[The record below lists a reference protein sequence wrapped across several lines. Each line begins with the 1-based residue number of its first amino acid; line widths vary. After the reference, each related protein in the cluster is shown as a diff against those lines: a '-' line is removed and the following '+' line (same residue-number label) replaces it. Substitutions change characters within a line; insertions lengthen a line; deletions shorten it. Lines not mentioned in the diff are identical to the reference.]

1 MSKHKFKLIDVE
13 INTKKGGSIRVIF
26 SKDQKAKKNKKKIDK
41 VTNYEKK
48 LNINSDKYFINF
60 EKRLDRLK
68 TKSQNE
74 LEKIKRK
81 KKTIIGLGASHS
93 VST

>member
-13 INTKKGGSIRVIF
+13 IKYKKGGSIRVIF

-48 LNINSDKYFINF
+48 IKY
-60 EKRLDRLK
+60 K
-68 TKSQNE
+68 
-74 LEKIKRK
+74 
-81 KKTIIGLGASHS
+81 
-93 VST
+93 